1 MNAILERF
9 SEIFSRFTDWTFVLA
24 ALLVVGIFTDVYYY
38 LLRFLKNN
46 NAGLIANIFL
56 AVFFTA
62 ALAVILAGGSI
73 DGIAFILVPILFLLF
88 VALVYGQELRR
99 RVFMKTSI
107 RAEEKDRSINEEEA
121 LRCSDEII
129 KALQAMSKNDIGAL
143 IVLSNENVP
152 AQILESGT
160 RLNSDISA
168 ELIEGIFIPKA
179 PLHDGAMIVSGTKIV
194 AAGCFLPI
202 SEAENIPKDLGTRHR
217 AAIGITEMIDV
228 TVLIVSEE
236 TGIISVVSA
245 GKMKRYADTE
255 MLKNTLKRFYW
266 QDMGRI

>member
-1 MNAILERF
+1 
-9 SEIFSRFTDWTFVLA
+9 
-24 ALLVVGIFTDVYYY
+24 
-38 LLRFLKNN
+38 
-46 NAGLIANIFL
+46 
-56 AVFFTA
+56 
-62 ALAVILAGGSI
+62 
-73 DGIAFILVPILFLLF
+73 
-88 VALVYGQELRR
+88 
-99 RVFMKTSI
+99 MKTSI

-245 GKMKRYADTE
+245 GKMKRYCGYRDAE
-255 MLKNTLKRFYW
+255 KHAEALLLAGYG
-266 QDMGRI
+266 QDIRRKTDEKEREKPVFPKLFSITSG

>member
-1 MNAILERF
+1 MEAILERF
-9 SEIFSRFTDWTFVLA
+9 SEIFTRFTDWAFVLSALIAIA
-24 ALLVVGIFTDVYYY
+24 ALTAVYYQ
-38 LLRFLKNN
+38 LFRFLKNN
-46 NAGLIANIFL
+46 NAMLIVDIFL
-56 AVFFTA
+56 GVFFSA
-62 ALAVILAGGSI
+62 ALIVILAGGSI
-73 DGIAFILVPILFLLF
+73 NGSVFILVPTLLLCF
-88 VALVYGQELRR
+88 VSLVYAQEIRR
-99 RVFMKTSI
+99 KVFMKTSM
-107 RAEEKDRSINEEEA
+107 RAEEKERSINEEEA

-152 AQILESGT
+152 TQILESGT

-217 AAIGITEMIDV
+217 AAIGITELIDV

-236 TGIISVVSA
+236 TGIISVVTA

-255 MLKNTLKRFYW
+255 MLKNTLKHFYW
-266 QDMGRI
+266 QDMGKF

>member
-1 MNAILERF
+1 MLHKI
-9 SEIFSRFTDWTFVLA
+9 SVLIYA
-24 ALLVVGIFTDVYYY
+24 TVALLLGGDWLEQSASGLARY
-38 LLRFLKNN
+38 LLI
-46 NAGLIANIFL
+46 GY
-56 AVFFTA
+56 V
-62 ALAVILAGGSI
+62 
-73 DGIAFILVPILFLLF
+73 
-88 VALVYGQELRR
+88 
-99 RVFMKTSI
+99 
-107 RAEEKDRSINEEEA
+107 
-121 LRCSDEII
+121 
-129 KALQAMSKNDIGAL
+129 IGAL

>member
-1 MNAILERF
+1 MIQQRRLWEHSEPTTLEPLVSIISFITSIGVSTAHQISDKILYQLSDCQTMLPTLSRQSGTMCGRQFRCDF
-9 SEIFSRFTDWTFVLA
+9 SLGDCLNF
-24 ALLVVGIFTDVYYY
+24 
-38 LLRFLKNN
+38 
-46 NAGLIANIFL
+46 
-56 AVFFTA
+56 
-62 ALAVILAGGSI
+62 
-73 DGIAFILVPILFLLF
+73 FLLF

>member
-1 MNAILERF
+1 M
-9 SEIFSRFTDWTFVLA
+9 
-24 ALLVVGIFTDVYYY
+24 
-38 LLRFLKNN
+38 
-46 NAGLIANIFL
+46 
-56 AVFFTA
+56 
-62 ALAVILAGGSI
+62 
-73 DGIAFILVPILFLLF
+73 
-88 VALVYGQELRR
+88 
-99 RVFMKTSI
+99 
-107 RAEEKDRSINEEEA
+107 
-121 LRCSDEII
+121 
-129 KALQAMSKNDIGAL
+129 
-143 IVLSNENVP
+143 LSNENVP

-236 TGIISVVSA
+236 TG
-245 GKMKRYADTE
+245 KMKRYADTE